1 MLLVYGRRSPPF
13 GLYAALSS
21 DLGHRWTRPIL
32 LQRVPDVNSG
42 YSSTVEL
49 DDGTL
54 FTANYCSKTAGSWPT
69 GPNGAPMGLASED
82 DPTGIVGTLWRPPRP
97 PQ

>member
-1 MLLVYGRRSPPF
+1 MLLVYGRRSLPF

-42 YSSTVEL
+42 S
-49 DDGTL
+49 
-54 FTANYCSKTAGSWPT
+54 
-69 GPNGAPMGLASED
+69 
-82 DPTGIVGTLWRPPRP
+82 
-97 PQ
+97 